1 MHIMRQ
7 SVNIGAWL
15 SYALYTPVEQRKIQ
29 RDNLTSLPI
38 DVSCGV
44 PLNFIY
50 TNTIDAFGS
59 YAEVQLHAL
68 PIVDIETAL
77 ETEVFY
83 TTKIEGAVTTR
94 LRTSEIHSGTR
105 VPSEHSERM
114 VYNCFNTTRYLNA
127 AGNKLTKEILI
138 TAWKLLTKD
147 VCDNECLGTNG
158 YRVSDDIIIG
168 SYRPSHYADLD
179 SLMSK
184 FIEFYNSTELDDIP
198 IIKACI
204 IHYAFEVIHPF
215 CDGNGRMG
223 RLLLN
228 NYLISRGFNA
238 ARAVSFSMY
247 IDKNR
252 GAYDA
257 AFVKSENI
265 YNDCT
270 PFVQYMLEDVICPAL
285 EEALSKGDY

>member
-1 MHIMRQ
+1 MRQ
-7 SVNIGAWL
+7 SVNIGTWCNYA
-15 SYALYTPVEQRKIQ
+15 SYTNAEQRKLQ
-29 RDNLTSLPI
+29 RDSLTELPVDTRRDI
-38 DVSCGV
+38 
-44 PLNFIY
+44 PLNFIF
-50 TNTIDAFGS
+50 TNVLDNLNA
-59 YAEVQLHAL
+59 YAEVQLRAL
-68 PIVDIETAL
+68 PIVNIETTL
-77 ETEVFY
+77 INEVFY
-83 TTKIEGAVTTR
+83 TTKIEGAKTTR
-94 LRTSEIHSGTR
+94 LRTSEIHNGTR
-105 VPSEHSERM
+105 LPADYSERM

-127 AGNKLTKEILI
+127 AGNKITEKILI

-147 VCDNECLGTNG
+147 ACDNMSLGTDG
-158 YRVSDDIIIG
+158 YRISDNIVIG
-168 SYRPSHYADLD
+168 SHQPPHYGDLSD
-179 SLMSK
+179 LMLK
-184 FIEFYNSTELDDIP
+184 LITFYNSSDLDDIP

-204 IHYAFEVIHPF
+204 IHYVFEVIHPF

-223 RLLLN
+223 RLLMS

-285 EEALSKGDY
+285 EEAISKGG